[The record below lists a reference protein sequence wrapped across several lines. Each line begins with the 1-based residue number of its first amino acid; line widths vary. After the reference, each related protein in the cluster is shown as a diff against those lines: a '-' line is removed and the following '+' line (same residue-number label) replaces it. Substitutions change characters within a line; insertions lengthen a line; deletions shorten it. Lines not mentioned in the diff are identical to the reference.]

1 MNEQLSILVVDDE
14 QYIREIL
21 QEILEGK
28 KYKVITAADGKAALE
43 IVREQPIDLILT
55 DMRMPRM
62 DGLQLLKAAK
72 MLAPEI
78 EVILITAYGEVGPAV
93 EAMRNG
99 AFHFILKPPKESHI
113 LMTVARALEKRTL
126 VLENQAFRQQLA
138 TVHQGGSI
146 IGESPVVQ
154 KLIAEVEQ
162 IALSDSTVLI
172 LGESGTG
179 KEVFAN
185 AIHAASSRS
194 HKPMIKVNCA
204 AIPADLLESDLFGH
218 EKGAFTGAAER
229 KLGRFELAN
238 GGTLFLDEIGD
249 MSMDLQSKLLRVL
262 QEGEFER
269 VGGTETIQVD
279 VRLIAAT
286 NKDLVA
292 AVGTGAFREDLFYR
306 LQVMTLQLPPLNARQ
321 EDIPLLAN
329 HFLKKYSEKNRKPI
343 RGIASDAL
351 DALKQYDWPGNIRE
365 LENVIERAV
374 VLTQTERI
382 ELANLPEWVRPGEIP
397 EGDSIVIPFGTP
409 MDEIQQIAIEAT
421 LEKTNGDKNLAASLL
436 GITVQTIYRK
446 LKTANEATE
455 APPNS

>member
-1 MNEQLSILVVDDE
+1 
-14 QYIREIL
+14 
-21 QEILEGK
+21 
-28 KYKVITAADGKAALE
+28 
-43 IVREQPIDLILT
+43 
-55 DMRMPRM
+55 
-62 DGLQLLKAAK
+62 
-72 MLAPEI
+72 
-78 EVILITAYGEVGPAV
+78 
-93 EAMRNG
+93 
-99 AFHFILKPPKESHI
+99 
-113 LMTVARALEKRTL
+113 
-126 VLENQAFRQQLA
+126 
-138 TVHQGGSI
+138 
-146 IGESPVVQ
+146 
-154 KLIAEVEQ
+154 
-162 IALSDSTVLI
+162 
-172 LGESGTG
+172 
-179 KEVFAN
+179 
-185 AIHAASSRS
+185 
-194 HKPMIKVNCA
+194 MIKVNCA

-306 LQVMTLQLPPLNARQ
+306 LQVMTLQLPPLKARQ

-329 HFLKKYSEKNRKPI
+329 HFIKKYSEKNRKPI

-409 MDEIQQIAIEAT
+409 MNEIQQIAIEAT
-421 LEKTNGDKNLAASLL
+421 LEKTNGDKNLAASML